1 MTTVLPTDAAVGRS
15 SGRDGLRGHAARAPD
30 RLTRGA
36 RLCIASAGTFT
47 DELRTL
53 AEAEGVLLLDAG
65 ALLPG

>member
-1 MTTVLPTDAAVGRS
+1 MPPLVDR
-15 SGRDGLRGHAARAPD
+15 RDEMGCGATPRAPD